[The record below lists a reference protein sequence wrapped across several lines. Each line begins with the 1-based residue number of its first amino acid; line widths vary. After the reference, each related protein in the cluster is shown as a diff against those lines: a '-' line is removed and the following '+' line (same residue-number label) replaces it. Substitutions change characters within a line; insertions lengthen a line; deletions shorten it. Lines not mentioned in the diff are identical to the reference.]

1 MIKDA
6 LLRKPTP
13 PHALAVLCVL
23 LTITACGHLER
34 NNQHAFKQ
42 TKLSEIDAAIVP
54 FIGNKQMPGGVF
66 HLERNGVVYEKAYGF
81 LTYESNAEPTRTD
94 IVFDAASLT
103 KVVATTPAV
112 MLLVESGK
120 ISLDAP
126 LATYLPECSGN
137 GKDAMLVRHLLT
149 HTSGLAAGIPAKPEW
164 RGADTALTLAC
175 AQMPTNPP
183 GTLFRYSDINFILL
197 GHLVARVSGMPL
209 DSFVAEKIF
218 APLGMNDTTYLPL
231 QKINSRRIA
240 PTNTL
245 IESDITRTLQ
255 GDVHDPTARRMGGV
269 AGHAGLFTTVADL
282 ARFARMMLGE
292 GELNGVRVLQRD
304 SVRQMRSVQSP
315 AAVPERRGIGWDI
328 DTSFSR
334 PRGSVFPIGSFG
346 HTGFTG
352 CILWMDPFSN
362 TFYVFLSNRV
372 YPKDGTNILP
382 LYAKLGTLS
391 AEAIVGFDFAN
402 VPGALTLKPLEKP
415 TNASRTN

>member
-1 MIKDA
+1 MIA
-6 LLRKPTP
+6 SVKPTKFTP
-13 PHALAVLCVL
+13 LRALMLSISL
-23 LTITACGHLER
+23 LLITACSHLER
-34 NNQHAFKQ
+34 NNQTTFKQ
-42 TKLSEIDAAIVP
+42 TKLNEIDAAIVP
-54 FIGNKQMPGGVF
+54 FIANKQMPGSVF
-66 HLERNGVVYEKAYGF
+66 HLERNGAVYEKAYGF
-81 LTYESNAEPTRTD
+81 LTYEPNAEPTRTD

-112 MLLVESGK
+112 MLLVEAGK
-120 ISLDAP
+120 VSLDAP
-126 LATYLPECSGN
+126 LATYLPECRGN

-209 DSFVAEKIF
+209 DRFVAERIF

-231 QKINSRRIA
+231 QKIKSQRIA

-245 IESDITRTLQ
+245 IENDTTRTLQ
-255 GDVHDPTARRMGGV
+255 GEVHDPTARRMGGV
-269 AGHAGLFTTVADL
+269 AGHAGLFTTIADL
-282 ARFARMMLGE
+282 ARFARMMLNE
-292 GELNGVRVLQRD
+292 GELNGVRVLKRE
-304 SVRQMRSVQSP
+304 SVRLMRSVQSP

-328 DTSFSR
+328 DTQFSR

-391 AEAIVGFDFAN
+391 AEAIVGFDFTN
-402 VPGALTLKPLEKP
+402 VPGALKPIEKP
-415 TNASRTN
+415 SSAMRTN